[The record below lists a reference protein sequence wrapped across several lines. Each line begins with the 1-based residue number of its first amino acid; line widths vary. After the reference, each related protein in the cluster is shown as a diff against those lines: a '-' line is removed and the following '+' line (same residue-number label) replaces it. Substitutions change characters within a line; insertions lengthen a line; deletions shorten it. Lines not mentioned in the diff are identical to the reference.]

1 MERAEELRLKQEQRE
16 ITWFS
21 CVGKIA
27 DRGDQRYQIL
37 FWCYRSKMAGR
48 EGNEKSAKVQYEI
61 DRDNHIKNNVALLK
75 KMNLLKMVPKNMLEI
90 AEPGSSQ
97 PMGMTDNAND
107 QPELNP
113 DEEMEVQADP
123 DYIAENDEEIDDYDD
138 VDDDAAEN
146 NTVAQETGTNLFLDG
161 LLGRP
166 ASRAEV
172 YVVTHTKR
180 DGQALNKEYEEK
192 IKSKQIAGIGL
203 LAGAKTVS
211 LAMAT
216 DAVRK
221 MGEENAEV
229 KARME
234 EISSEYKSYKAYAEE
249 RFARND
255 QRFAELKELLLMSLQ
270 GSAAGAEKQLEATHI
285 SQEHRS
291 SSSSE
296 NRMQIN
302 ETNRHTA
309 GKGPQKQGQDASVP
323 RGQKV
328 QLSSSKN
335 MSQIAESVWKLPQKK
350 RQFDKELDSGSCTQQ
365 KDEAGQN
372 AQVMKLAQKK
382 QGEDVR
388 DIALLSLTENKI
400 VVHGRLRCKD
410 KSAKYADGLPLGDFF
425 EVLVDVLDNN
435 ILLPRVHGQIS
446 KLGAAVVQTNGSA
459 LNISKRARGTF
470 ACPSFSL
477 VHW

>member
-146 NTVAQETGTNLFLDG
+146 NTVAQETVDDG
-161 LLGRP
+161 DLYDDIFP
-166 ASRAEV
+166 
-172 YVVTHTKR
+172 
-180 DGQALNKEYEEK
+180 NKK
-192 IKSKQIAGIGL
+192 KSKQIAGIGL